1 MSEKYLIFGATGSVG
16 SSLAEQLK
24 NSGNDI
30 HLIAR
35 NENEVKTIAEKLG
48 CTYTVADVL
57 EEGFIEKVKS
67 DISEIKGIAYCVG
80 SIDLKPLRMV
90 TEADMNKC
98 MKLNLYSAIEAIKGF
113 QESLKKNKGSVVLF
127 STVAAQRG
135 FTNHTIIASAK
146 AAVEGLTVTLAAEF
160 APHIRVNCI
169 APSLSKSKIAEPML
183 KNPAIADGIAKAHPL
198 KRLGEGKDSAALAK
212 FLITEESS
220 WITGQIIAV
229 DGQGPA
235 AAALAVL
242 CSRHIN
248 FPIMTGCAAG
258 VNIVNF
264 AKTESPFLLWLP
276 M

>member
-30 HLIAR
+30 HLVAR
-35 NENEVKTIAEKLG
+35 NESEVKAIAEKLS
-48 CTYTVADVL
+48 CSYTVADVL

-183 KNPAIADGIAKAHPL
+183 KNPAIAEGIAKAHPL

-229 DGQGPA
+229 DGGRSK
-235 AAALAVL
+235 L
-242 CSRHIN
+242 S
-248 FPIMTGCAAG
+248 
-258 VNIVNF
+258 
-264 AKTESPFLLWLP
+264 
-276 M
+276 

>member
-24 NSGNDI
+24 NSGSDI
-30 HLIAR
+30 HLVAR
-35 NENEVKTIAEKLG
+35 NEVDVKNIAEKLG
-48 CTYTVADVL
+48 CSYTVADVL
-57 EEGFIEKVKS
+57 EDGFIEKVKS
-67 DISEIKGIAYCVG
+67 DIDEIKGIAYCVG

-98 MKLNLYSAIEAIKGF
+98 MKLNLYSAIEAIKGY

-160 APHIRVNCI
+160 APNIRVNCI

-183 KNPAIADGIAKAHPL
+183 KNPAIAEGIAKAHPL

-229 DGQGPA
+229 DGGRSK
-235 AAALAVL
+235 L
-242 CSRHIN
+242 S
-248 FPIMTGCAAG
+248 
-258 VNIVNF
+258 
-264 AKTESPFLLWLP
+264 
-276 M
+276 

>member
-30 HLIAR
+30 HLVAR
-35 NENEVKTIAEKLG
+35 NENEVKIIAEKLG
-48 CTYTVADVL
+48 CSYTVADVL
-57 EEGFIEKVKS
+57 EDGFIEKVKS
-67 DISEIKGIAYCVG
+67 DVNEIKGIAYCVG

-98 MKLNLYSAIEAIKGF
+98 MKLNLYSAIEVIKGF

-183 KNPAIADGIAKAHPL
+183 KNPAIAEGIAKAHPL

-229 DGQGPA
+229 DGGRSK
-235 AAALAVL
+235 L
-242 CSRHIN
+242 S
-248 FPIMTGCAAG
+248 
-258 VNIVNF
+258 
-264 AKTESPFLLWLP
+264 
-276 M
+276 

>member
-30 HLIAR
+30 HLVAR
-35 NENEVKTIAEKLG
+35 NEGEVKVIADKLG
-48 CTYTVADVL
+48 CSYTVADVL
-57 EEGFIEKVKS
+57 EDGFIEKVKT
-67 DISEIKGIAYCVG
+67 DINEIKGIAYCVG

-98 MKLNLYSAIEAIKGF
+98 MKLNLYSAIEAIKGY

-183 KNPAIADGIAKAHPL
+183 KNPAIAEGIAKAHPL

-229 DGQGPA
+229 DGGRSK
-235 AAALAVL
+235 L
-242 CSRHIN
+242 S
-248 FPIMTGCAAG
+248 
-258 VNIVNF
+258 
-264 AKTESPFLLWLP
+264 
-276 M
+276 

>member
-24 NSGNDI
+24 NSGNDV
-30 HLIAR
+30 HLVGR
-35 NENEVKTIAEKLG
+35 NEIEVKAIAEKLG
-48 CTYTVADVL
+48 CSYTVADVL
-57 EEGFIEKVKS
+57 EDGFIEKVKS
-67 DISEIKGIAYCVG
+67 DINDIKGVAYCVG

-183 KNPAIADGIAKAHPL
+183 KNPAIAEGIAKAHPL

-229 DGQGPA
+229 DGGRSK
-235 AAALAVL
+235 L
-242 CSRHIN
+242 S
-248 FPIMTGCAAG
+248 
-258 VNIVNF
+258 
-264 AKTESPFLLWLP
+264 
-276 M
+276 

>member
-30 HLIAR
+30 HLVAR
-35 NENEVKTIAEKLG
+35 NEIEVKAIVEKLG
-48 CTYTVADVL
+48 CSHTVADVL
-57 EEGFIEKVKS
+57 EDGFIEKVKS
-67 DISEIKGIAYCVG
+67 DVNEIKGIAYCVG

-90 TEADMNKC
+90 TETDMNKC
-98 MKLNLYSAIEAIKGF
+98 MKLNLYSAIEAIKGY

-160 APHIRVNCI
+160 APNIRVNCI

-183 KNPAIADGIAKAHPL
+183 KNPAIAEGIAKAHPL

-229 DGQGPA
+229 DGGRSK
-235 AAALAVL
+235 L
-242 CSRHIN
+242 S
-248 FPIMTGCAAG
+248 
-258 VNIVNF
+258 
-264 AKTESPFLLWLP
+264 
-276 M
+276 

>member
-24 NSGNDI
+24 NSGNDV
-30 HLIAR
+30 HLVAR
-35 NENEVKTIAEKLG
+35 NENEVKVIADKLG
-48 CTYTVADVL
+48 CSYTVADVL
-57 EEGFIEKVKS
+57 EDGFIEKVKS
-67 DISEIKGIAYCVG
+67 DINEIKGIAYCVG

-98 MKLNLYSAIEAIKGF
+98 MKLNLYSAIEVIKGY

-160 APHIRVNCI
+160 APNIRVNCI

-183 KNPAIADGIAKAHPL
+183 KNPAIAEGIAKAHPL

-220 WITGQIIAV
+220 WITGQVIAV
-229 DGQGPA
+229 DGGRSK
-235 AAALAVL
+235 L
-242 CSRHIN
+242 S
-248 FPIMTGCAAG
+248 
-258 VNIVNF
+258 
-264 AKTESPFLLWLP
+264 
-276 M
+276 

>member
-229 DGQGPA
+229 DGGRSK
-235 AAALAVL
+235 L
-242 CSRHIN
+242 S
-248 FPIMTGCAAG
+248 
-258 VNIVNF
+258 
-264 AKTESPFLLWLP
+264 
-276 M
+276 